1 MLPSISI
8 FHVIF
13 LLVSLKLIKCFK
25 INTQLVNFHQNNQLV
40 DFNYKFKPNVYHDS
54 RLGSFVLN
62 PDEFKAIPN
71 YLRYET
77 LTNFISDRAEF
88 VQNLKKS
95 LSRYKSVTLKTVNK
109 FKRNSLSNFR
119 KCYSDLWEEI
129 KFWYLKGSNFS
140 FYDLF
145 TLGDNP
151 VYLLV
156 KLNLALFIVDL
167 FFKGELSKNF
177 SVKGLNLFYMNEHY
191 RIITSLFFHWDLRHL
206 LSNVGSL
213 LSVGNNV
220 LKLFGPR
227 NLLVIYFLSG
237 ITANYF
243 SYLYNYI
250 YKNGIP
256 ANLLLLLR
264 SIGKNFTNATK
275 PIVLATN
282 TIVDD
287 ILHKTKRIG
296 FPLFFFD
303 YIFTSVTMSA
313 DYCLAKLAQVL
324 TGITPRSL
332 NDVDMKVKEICMTK
346 SKNDFK
352 SCGASSSIFGLYGAL
367 LTYYIK
373 SGYINNYSVIN
384 NLFVSFVVPYVLR
397 SFTDKLDHISHLVGF
412 ITGSVLSTVLE

>member
-1 MLPSISI
+1 MLPSISLLQFI
-8 FHVIF
+8 FI
-13 LLVSLKLIKCFK
+13 LVATELIKCFR
-25 INTQLVNFHQNNQLV
+25 INTQLVKFHQGKQLI
-40 DFNYKFKPNVYHDS
+40 DFDYKLKPHVYHDS
-54 RLGSFVLN
+54 ELGSLILGR
-62 PDEFKAIPN
+62 DEFKTIPN
-71 YLRYET
+71 YLRYEN
-77 LTNFISDRAEF
+77 LTNFITDKAEL
-88 VQNLKKS
+88 VQNLKRN
-95 LSRYKSVTLKTVNK
+95 LSRYRNLTVKTVEK
-109 FKRNSLSNFR
+109 FKRSSLANFR

-145 TLGDNP
+145 TLGSNP

-191 RIITSLFFHWDLRHL
+191 RIATSLFFHWDLRHL

-227 NLLVIYFLSG
+227 NLLIIYFVSG

-264 SIGKNFTNATK
+264 SIGKNFSNATK
-275 PIVLATN
+275 PIIMATN

-287 ILHKTKRIG
+287 ILNKTRRIG
-296 FPLFFFD
+296 FPMFFFD
-303 YIFTSVTMSA
+303 YIFTSATMSA
-313 DYCLAKLAQVL
+313 DFCLAKLAQFV

-332 NDVDMKVKEICMTK
+332 NDVDLKVKEICMTK

-384 NLFVSFVVPYVLR
+384 NLFVSFVVPYLLR
-397 SFTDKLDHISHLVGF
+397 SFTEKLDHISHLVGF
-412 ITGSVLSTVLE
+412 ITGSILSTVLD